1 MTVHLFLCLRNFNQE
16 DFAVLG
22 FLSIFAHKKNIVMK
36 NRQSIIAFMLLF
48 ALTLSAQGKAKY
60 VFYFIGD
67 GMGVNQVN
75 AAETYL
81 GALQG
86 RIGIEPLCFPSFPY
100 SAFVNTQSATNG
112 VTDSAA
118 GGTALACGQKTK
130 NGTLGM
136 LKDLTTSIS
145 SIADW
150 ARQSGAAVGITTSV
164 AIDHAT
170 PAAFYAHVKERNEQ
184 YTIGKQLVE
193 SGNDFYAGSD
203 FTIPTDPE
211 YPNGPTLY
219 EEACAKGYTIA
230 RGYADYLKRA
240 DSGKRMILL
249 QSEEAS
255 KTDRY
260 SIPYALDRKDGDL
273 TLTDITRAGIDFL
286 MKKQGEKNGFF
297 MMIEGGKIDW
307 ACHANDL
314 AFIPE
319 LIDMDNAVRV
329 AYDFYKQHPDE
340 TLIIVT
346 ADHETGGIVLSR
358 GLYEINLAAV
368 GNQRISIERL
378 GKELH
383 KMHDQK
389 GDKWT
394 WDDVKALLTENFGFW
409 DKLALTDEQT
419 QRLETAFKKIMDGT
433 SKDQQTL
440 YQSDDELAAAVRN
453 VMSEC
458 AQVGWHVTSHSNGY
472 VPCFAI
478 GAGAEQIHG
487 RIDNTEIP
495 KIVAKAAGWKSPF

>member
-1 MTVHLFLCLRNFNQE
+1 MRNR
-16 DFAVLG
+16 
-22 FLSIFAHKKNIVMK
+22 LSII
-36 NRQSIIAFMLLF
+36 LLMF
-48 ALTLSAQGKAKY
+48 LLALTLSAQGKAKY

-136 LKDLTTSIS
+136 LKDLTTSVS

-150 ARQSGAAVGITTSV
+150 ARNSGAAVGITTSV

-170 PAAFYAHVKERNEQ
+170 PAAFYAHVKERHEQ

-193 SGNDFYAGSD
+193 SANDFYAGSD

-211 YPNGPTLY
+211 YPNGNTLY
-219 EEACAKGYTIA
+219 EEANSKGFTIA
-230 RGYADYLKRA
+230 RGYADYQNKA
-240 DSGKRMILL
+240 ANAKKMILL

-255 KTDRY
+255 KADRY

-273 TLTDITRAGIDFL
+273 TLTDITRAGIDFM

-319 LIDMDNAVRV
+319 LIDMDNAVKV

-368 GNQRISIERL
+368 GNQRITIEKL

-383 KMHDQK
+383 KMHDVK
-389 GDKWT
+389 GDKLL
-394 WDDVKALLTENFGFW
+394 WDDVKTFLAENFGFW
-409 DKLALTDEQT
+409 DKISLTDEQT
-419 QRLETAFKKIMDGT
+419 QRLVSSFKKIMDGT
-433 SKDQQTL
+433 SKDQRTL
-440 YQSDDELAAAVRN
+440 YQNDDELAVTVRN
-453 VMSEC
+453 IMSEC

-478 GAGAEQIHG
+478 GVGAEQIHG

-495 KIVAKAAGWKSPF
+495 KIVAKAAGWKSLR

>member
-1 MTVHLFLCLRNFNQE
+1 
-16 DFAVLG
+16 
-22 FLSIFAHKKNIVMK
+22 MK
-36 NRQSIIAFMLLF
+36 NRLSIILLMFLF

-86 RIGIEPLCFPSFPY
+86 RIGIQPLCFPSFPY

-118 GGTALACGQKTK
+118 GGTALACGQKTR

-136 LKDLTTSIS
+136 LKDLTTSVS

-150 ARQSGAAVGITTSV
+150 ARNSGAAVGITTSV

-170 PAAFYAHVKERNEQ
+170 PAAFYAHVKERHEQ

-193 SGNDFYAGSD
+193 SANDFYAGSD

-219 EEACAKGYTIA
+219 EEANAKGFTIS
-230 RGYADYLKRA
+230 RGYADYQKRA
-240 DSGKRMILL
+240 ANAKKMILL

-255 KTDRY
+255 KADRY

-319 LIDMDNAVRV
+319 LIDMDNAVKV

-368 GNQRISIERL
+368 GNQRITIEKL

-383 KMHDQK
+383 KMHDVK
-389 GDKWT
+389 GDKLV
-394 WDDVKALLTENFGFW
+394 WDDVKTFLAENFGFW
-409 DKLALTDEQT
+409 DKISLTDEQT
-419 QRLETAFKKIMDGT
+419 QRLVSAFKKIMDGT
-433 SKDQQTL
+433 SKDQRTL
-440 YQSDDELAAAVRN
+440 YQNDDELAVTVRSI
-453 VMSEC
+453 MSEC

-478 GAGAEQIHG
+478 GVGAEQIHG

-495 KIVAKAAGWKSPF
+495 KIVAKATGWKAE

>member
-1 MTVHLFLCLRNFNQE
+1 MRNR
-16 DFAVLG
+16 
-22 FLSIFAHKKNIVMK
+22 LSIILLMF
-36 NRQSIIAFMLLF
+36 LF

-86 RIGIEPLCFPSFPY
+86 RIGIQPLCFPSFPY

-136 LKDLTTSIS
+136 LKDLTTSVS

-150 ARQSGAAVGITTSV
+150 ARNSGAAVGITTSV

-170 PAAFYAHVKERNEQ
+170 PAAFYAHVKERHEQ

-193 SGNDFYAGSD
+193 SANDFYAGSD

-219 EEACAKGYTIA
+219 EEANAKGFTIS
-230 RGYADYLKRA
+230 RGYADYQKRA
-240 DSGKRMILL
+240 ANAKKMILL

-255 KTDRY
+255 KADRY

-319 LIDMDNAVRV
+319 LIDMDNAVKV

-368 GNQRISIERL
+368 GNQRITIEKL

-383 KMHDQK
+383 KMHDVK
-389 GDKWT
+389 GDKLL
-394 WDDVKALLTENFGFW
+394 WDDVKTFLAENFGFW
-409 DKLALTDEQT
+409 DKISLTDEQT
-419 QRLETAFKKIMDGT
+419 QRLESSFKKIMDGT
-433 SKDQQTL
+433 SKDQRTL
-440 YQSDDELAAAVRN
+440 YQNDDELAVTVRSI
-453 VMSEC
+453 MSEC

-495 KIVAKAAGWKSPF
+495 KIVAKAAGWK

>member
-1 MTVHLFLCLRNFNQE
+1 MRNR
-16 DFAVLG
+16 
-22 FLSIFAHKKNIVMK
+22 LSIILLMF
-36 NRQSIIAFMLLF
+36 LF

-86 RIGIEPLCFPSFPY
+86 RIGIQPLCFPSFPY

-136 LKDLTTSIS
+136 LKDLTTSVS

-150 ARQSGAAVGITTSV
+150 ARNSGAAVGITTSV

-170 PAAFYAHVKERNEQ
+170 PAAFYAHVKERHEQ

-193 SGNDFYAGSD
+193 SANDFYAGSD

-211 YPNGPTLY
+211 YPNGNTLY
-219 EEACAKGYTIA
+219 EEANSKGFTIA
-230 RGYADYLKRA
+230 RGYADYQNKA
-240 DSGKRMILL
+240 ANAKKMILL

-255 KTDRY
+255 KADRY

-319 LIDMDNAVRV
+319 LIDMDNAVKV

-368 GNQRISIERL
+368 GNQRITIEKL

-383 KMHDQK
+383 KMHDVK
-389 GDKWT
+389 GDKLV
-394 WDDVKALLTENFGFW
+394 WDDVKTFLAENFGFW
-409 DKLALTDEQT
+409 DKISLTDEQT
-419 QRLETAFKKIMDGT
+419 QRLVSSFKKIMDGT
-433 SKDQQTL
+433 SKDQRTL
-440 YQSDDELAAAVRN
+440 YQNDDELAVTVRSI
-453 VMSEC
+453 MSEC

-478 GAGAEQIHG
+478 GVGAEQIHG

-495 KIVAKAAGWKSPF
+495 KIVAKAAGWKSLR

>member
-1 MTVHLFLCLRNFNQE
+1 
-16 DFAVLG
+16 
-22 FLSIFAHKKNIVMK
+22 MK
-36 NRQSIIAFMLLF
+36 NRLSIILLMFLF

-86 RIGIEPLCFPSFPY
+86 RIGIQPLCFPSFPY

-136 LKDLTTSIS
+136 LKDLTTSVS

-150 ARQSGAAVGITTSV
+150 ARNSGAAVGITTSV

-170 PAAFYAHVKERNEQ
+170 PAAFYAHVKERHEQ

-193 SGNDFYAGSD
+193 SANDFYAGSD

-219 EEACAKGYTIA
+219 EEANAKGFTIS
-230 RGYADYLKRA
+230 RGYADYQKRA
-240 DSGKRMILL
+240 ANAKKMILL

-255 KTDRY
+255 KADRY

-319 LIDMDNAVRV
+319 LIDMDNAVKV

-368 GNQRISIERL
+368 GNQRITIEKL

-383 KMHDQK
+383 KMHDVK
-389 GDKWT
+389 GDKLL
-394 WDDVKALLTENFGFW
+394 WDDVKTFLAENFGFW
-409 DKLALTDEQT
+409 DKISLTDEQT
-419 QRLETAFKKIMDGT
+419 QRLESSFKKIMDGT
-433 SKDQQTL
+433 SKDQRTL
-440 YQSDDELAAAVRN
+440 YQNDDELAVTVRSI
-453 VMSEC
+453 MSEC

-478 GAGAEQIHG
+478 GVGAEQIHG

-495 KIVAKAAGWKSPF
+495 KIVAKAAGWKSLR

>member
-1 MTVHLFLCLRNFNQE
+1 
-16 DFAVLG
+16 
-22 FLSIFAHKKNIVMK
+22 MK
-36 NRQSIIAFMLLF
+36 NRLSIILLMFLF

-86 RIGIEPLCFPSFPY
+86 RIGIQPLCFPSFPY

-136 LKDLTTSIS
+136 LKDLTTSVS

-150 ARQSGAAVGITTSV
+150 ARNSGAAVGITTSV

-170 PAAFYAHVKERNEQ
+170 PAAFYAHVKERHEQ

-193 SGNDFYAGSD
+193 SANDFYAGSD

-219 EEACAKGYTIA
+219 EEANAKGFTIS
-230 RGYADYLKRA
+230 RGYADYQKRA
-240 DSGKRMILL
+240 ANAKKMILL

-255 KTDRY
+255 KADRY

-319 LIDMDNAVRV
+319 LIDMDNAVKV

-368 GNQRISIERL
+368 GNQRITIEKL

-383 KMHDQK
+383 KMHDVK
-389 GDKWT
+389 GDKLV
-394 WDDVKALLTENFGFW
+394 WDDVKTFLAENFGFW
-409 DKLALTDEQT
+409 DKISLTDEQT
-419 QRLETAFKKIMDGT
+419 QRLESSFKKIMDGT
-433 SKDQQTL
+433 SKDQRTL
-440 YQSDDELAAAVRN
+440 YQNDDELAVTVRSI
-453 VMSEC
+453 MSEC

-478 GAGAEQIHG
+478 GVGAEQIHG

-495 KIVAKAAGWKSPF
+495 KIVAKAAGWKAE

>member
-1 MTVHLFLCLRNFNQE
+1 MRNR
-16 DFAVLG
+16 
-22 FLSIFAHKKNIVMK
+22 LSIILLMF
-36 NRQSIIAFMLLF
+36 LF

-86 RIGIEPLCFPSFPY
+86 RIGIQPLCFPSFPY

-136 LKDLTTSIS
+136 LKDLTTSVS

-170 PAAFYAHVKERNEQ
+170 PAAFYAHVKERHEQ

-193 SGNDFYAGSD
+193 SANDFYAGSD

-211 YPNGPTLY
+211 YPNGNTLY
-219 EEACAKGYTIA
+219 EEANSKGFNIA
-230 RGYADYLKRA
+230 RGYADYQNKA
-240 DSGKRMILL
+240 ANAKKMILL

-255 KTDRY
+255 KADRY

-319 LIDMDNAVRV
+319 LIDMDNAVKV

-368 GNQRISIERL
+368 GNQRITIEKL

-383 KMHDQK
+383 KMHDVK
-389 GDKWT
+389 GDKLL
-394 WDDVKALLTENFGFW
+394 WDDVKTFLAENFGFW
-409 DKLALTDEQT
+409 DKISLTDEQT
-419 QRLETAFKKIMDGT
+419 QRLESSFKKIMDGT
-433 SKDQQTL
+433 SKDQRTL
-440 YQSDDELAAAVRN
+440 YQNDDELAVTVRSI
-453 VMSEC
+453 MSEC

-495 KIVAKAAGWKSPF
+495 KIVAKAAGWKAE

>member
-1 MTVHLFLCLRNFNQE
+1 MRNR
-16 DFAVLG
+16 
-22 FLSIFAHKKNIVMK
+22 LSIILLMF
-36 NRQSIIAFMLLF
+36 LF

-86 RIGIEPLCFPSFPY
+86 RIGIQPLCFPSFPY

-136 LKDLTTSIS
+136 LKDLTTSVS

-170 PAAFYAHVKERNEQ
+170 PAAFYAHVKERHEQ

-193 SGNDFYAGSD
+193 SDNDFYAGSD

-211 YPNGPTLY
+211 YPNGNTLY
-219 EEACAKGYTIA
+219 EEANSKGFTIA
-230 RGYADYLKRA
+230 RGYADYQNKA
-240 DSGKRMILL
+240 ANAKKMILL

-255 KTDRY
+255 KADRY
-260 SIPYALDRKDGDL
+260 SIPYALDRKEGDL

-319 LIDMDNAVRV
+319 LIDMDNAVKV

-368 GNQRISIERL
+368 GNQRITIEKL

-383 KMHDQK
+383 KMHDVK
-389 GDKWT
+389 GDKLL
-394 WDDVKALLTENFGFW
+394 WDDVKTFLAENFGFW
-409 DKLALTDEQT
+409 DKISLTDEQT
-419 QRLETAFKKIMDGT
+419 QRLESSFKKIMDGT
-433 SKDQQTL
+433 SKDQHTL
-440 YQSDDELAAAVRN
+440 YQNDDELAVTVRN
-453 VMSEC
+453 IMSEC

-478 GAGAEQIHG
+478 GVGAEQIHG

-495 KIVAKAAGWKSPF
+495 KIVAKAAGWK

>member
-1 MTVHLFLCLRNFNQE
+1 MRNR
-16 DFAVLG
+16 
-22 FLSIFAHKKNIVMK
+22 LSIILLMF
-36 NRQSIIAFMLLF
+36 LF

-86 RIGIEPLCFPSFPY
+86 KIGIEPLCFPSFPY

-136 LKDLTTSIS
+136 LKDLTTSVS

-150 ARQSGAAVGITTSV
+150 ARNSGAAVGITTSV

-170 PAAFYAHVKERNEQ
+170 PAAFYAHVKERHEQ

-193 SGNDFYAGSD
+193 SANDFYAGSE

-219 EEACAKGYTIA
+219 EEANAKGFTIS
-230 RGYADYLKRA
+230 RGYADYQKRA
-240 DSGKRMILL
+240 ANAKKMILL

-255 KTDRY
+255 KADRY

-319 LIDMDNAVRV
+319 LIDMDNAVKV

-368 GNQRISIERL
+368 GNQRITIEKL

-383 KMHDQK
+383 KMHDVK
-389 GDKWT
+389 GDKLL
-394 WDDVKALLTENFGFW
+394 WDDVKTFLAENFGFW
-409 DKLALTDEQT
+409 DKISLTDEQT
-419 QRLETAFKKIMDGT
+419 QRLVSSFKKIMDGT
-433 SKDQQTL
+433 SKDQRTL
-440 YQSDDELAAAVRN
+440 YQNDDELAVTVRN
-453 VMSEC
+453 IMSEC

-478 GAGAEQIHG
+478 GVGAEQIHG

-495 KIVAKAAGWKSPF
+495 KIVAKAAGWKAE

>member
-1 MTVHLFLCLRNFNQE
+1 MRNR
-16 DFAVLG
+16 
-22 FLSIFAHKKNIVMK
+22 LSIILLMF
-36 NRQSIIAFMLLF
+36 LF

-136 LKDLTTSIS
+136 LKDLTTSVS

-150 ARQSGAAVGITTSV
+150 ARNSGAAVGITTSV

-170 PAAFYAHVKERNEQ
+170 PAAFYAHVKERHEQ

-193 SGNDFYAGSD
+193 SANDFYAGSD

-211 YPNGPTLY
+211 YPNGNTLY
-219 EEACAKGYTIA
+219 EEANSKGFTIA
-230 RGYADYLKRA
+230 RGYADYQNKA
-240 DSGKRMILL
+240 ANAKKMILL

-255 KTDRY
+255 KADRY

-319 LIDMDNAVRV
+319 LIDMDNAVKV

-368 GNQRISIERL
+368 GNQRITIEKL

-383 KMHDQK
+383 KMHDVK
-389 GDKWT
+389 GDKLF
-394 WDDVKALLTENFGFW
+394 WDDVKTFLAENFGFW
-409 DKLALTDEQT
+409 DKISLTDEQT
-419 QRLETAFKKIMDGT
+419 QRLESSFKKIMDGT
-433 SKDQQTL
+433 SKDQRTL
-440 YQSDDELAAAVRN
+440 YQNDDELAVTVRN
-453 VMSEC
+453 IMSEC

-495 KIVAKAAGWKSPF
+495 KIVAKAAGWK

>member
-1 MTVHLFLCLRNFNQE
+1 MRNR
-16 DFAVLG
+16 
-22 FLSIFAHKKNIVMK
+22 LSIILLMF
-36 NRQSIIAFMLLF
+36 LF

-86 RIGIEPLCFPSFPY
+86 RIGIQPLCFPSFPY

-136 LKDLTTSIS
+136 LKDLTTSVS

-150 ARQSGAAVGITTSV
+150 ARNSGAAVGITTSV

-170 PAAFYAHVKERNEQ
+170 PAAFYAHVKERHEQ

-193 SGNDFYAGSD
+193 SANDFYAGSD

-211 YPNGPTLY
+211 YPNGNTLY
-219 EEACAKGYTIA
+219 EEANSKGFTIA
-230 RGYADYLKRA
+230 RGYADYQNKA
-240 DSGKRMILL
+240 ANAKKMILL

-255 KTDRY
+255 KADRY

-319 LIDMDNAVRV
+319 LIDMDNAVKV

-368 GNQRISIERL
+368 GNQRITIEKL

-383 KMHDQK
+383 KMHDVK
-389 GDKWT
+389 GDKLL
-394 WDDVKALLTENFGFW
+394 WDDVKTFLAENFGFW
-409 DKLALTDEQT
+409 DKISLTDEQT
-419 QRLETAFKKIMDGT
+419 QRLVSSFKKIMDGT
-433 SKDQQTL
+433 SKDQRTL
-440 YQSDDELAAAVRN
+440 YQNDDELAVTVRN
-453 VMSEC
+453 IMSEC

-478 GAGAEQIHG
+478 GVGAEQIHG

-495 KIVAKAAGWKSPF
+495 KIVAKAAGWKAE

>member
-1 MTVHLFLCLRNFNQE
+1 MRNR
-16 DFAVLG
+16 
-22 FLSIFAHKKNIVMK
+22 LSIILLMF
-36 NRQSIIAFMLLF
+36 LF

-136 LKDLTTSIS
+136 LKDLTTSVS

-170 PAAFYAHVKERNEQ
+170 PAAFYAHVKERHEQ

-193 SGNDFYAGSD
+193 SANDFYAGSD

-211 YPNGPTLY
+211 YPNGNTLY
-219 EEACAKGYTIA
+219 EEANSKGFTIA
-230 RGYADYLKRA
+230 RGYADYQNKA
-240 DSGKRMILL
+240 ANAKKMILL

-255 KTDRY
+255 KADRY

-319 LIDMDNAVRV
+319 LIDMDNAVKV

-368 GNQRISIERL
+368 GNQRITIEKL

-383 KMHDQK
+383 KMHDVK
-389 GDKWT
+389 GDKLL
-394 WDDVKALLTENFGFW
+394 WDDVKTFLAENFGFW
-409 DKLALTDEQT
+409 DKISLTDEQT
-419 QRLETAFKKIMDGT
+419 QRLVSSFKKIMDGT
-433 SKDQQTL
+433 SKDQHTL
-440 YQSDDELAAAVRN
+440 YQNDDELAVTVRN
-453 VMSEC
+453 IMSEC

-495 KIVAKAAGWKSPF
+495 KIVAKAAGWKSLR

>member
-1 MTVHLFLCLRNFNQE
+1 MRKGFLALCL
-16 DFAVLG
+16 A
-22 FLSIFAHKKNIVMK
+22 
-36 NRQSIIAFMLLF
+36 LLF
-48 ALTLSAQGKAKY
+48 VLTVSAQVKAKY

-81 GALQG
+81 GAMQG

-100 SAFVNTQSATNG
+100 AAFVNTQSATNG

-136 LKDLTTSIS
+136 LKDLVTPIS

-150 ARQSGAAVGITTSV
+150 ARNSGAAVGITTSV
-164 AIDHAT
+164 AVDHAT
-170 PAAFYAHVKERNEQ
+170 PAAFYAHVKERHEQ
-184 YTIGKQLVE
+184 YTIGKQLIE

-203 FTIPTDPE
+203 FTIPNDPE
-211 YPNGPTLY
+211 YPNGTSLY
-219 EEACAKGYTIA
+219 ESAVAKGFTIA
-230 RGYADYLKRA
+230 RGYAEYQKAA
-240 DSGKRMILL
+240 DKAKRMILF

-255 KTDRY
+255 NADRY
-260 SIPYALDRKDGDL
+260 SIPYALDRKEGAL
-273 TLTDITRAGIDFL
+273 SLTDITRAGIDFL

-307 ACHANDL
+307 ACHANDM

-329 AYDFYKQHPDE
+329 AYEFYKQHPDE

-368 GNQRISIERL
+368 GNQRITIEKL

-383 KMHDQK
+383 KMHDVK
-389 GDKWT
+389 GDKLV
-394 WDDVKALLTENFGFW
+394 WDDVKTFLAENFGFW
-409 DKLALTDEQT
+409 DKISLTDEQT
-419 QRLETAFKKIMDGT
+419 QRLESSFKKIMDGT
-433 SKDQQTL
+433 SKDQRTL
-440 YQSDDELAAAVRN
+440 YQNDDELAVTVRN
-453 VMSEC
+453 IMSEC

-495 KIVAKAAGWKSPF
+495 KIVAKAAGWK

>member
-1 MTVHLFLCLRNFNQE
+1 MRNR
-16 DFAVLG
+16 
-22 FLSIFAHKKNIVMK
+22 LSIILLMF
-36 NRQSIIAFMLLF
+36 LF

-86 RIGIEPLCFPSFPY
+86 RIGIQPLCFPSFPY

-136 LKDLTTSIS
+136 LKDLTTSVS

-170 PAAFYAHVKERNEQ
+170 PAAFYAHVKERHEQ

-193 SGNDFYAGSD
+193 SANNFYAGSD

-211 YPNGPTLY
+211 YPNGNTLY
-219 EEACAKGYTIA
+219 EEANSKGFTIA
-230 RGYADYLKRA
+230 RGYADYQNKA
-240 DSGKRMILL
+240 ANAKKMILL

-255 KTDRY
+255 KADRY

-319 LIDMDNAVRV
+319 LIDMDNAVKV

-368 GNQRISIERL
+368 GNQRITIEKL

-383 KMHDQK
+383 KMHDVK
-389 GDKWT
+389 GDKLL
-394 WDDVKALLTENFGFW
+394 WDDVKTFLAENFGFW
-409 DKLALTDEQT
+409 DKISLTDEQT
-419 QRLETAFKKIMDGT
+419 QRLVSSFKKIMDGT
-433 SKDQQTL
+433 SKDQRTL
-440 YQSDDELAAAVRN
+440 YQNDDELAVTVRN
-453 VMSEC
+453 IMSEC

-478 GAGAEQIHG
+478 GVGAEQIHG

-495 KIVAKAAGWKSPF
+495 KIVAKAAGWK

>member
-1 MTVHLFLCLRNFNQE
+1 MRNR
-16 DFAVLG
+16 
-22 FLSIFAHKKNIVMK
+22 LSIILLMF
-36 NRQSIIAFMLLF
+36 LF

-86 RIGIEPLCFPSFPY
+86 RIGIQPLCFPSFPY

-136 LKDLTTSIS
+136 LKDLTTSVS

-150 ARQSGAAVGITTSV
+150 ARNSGAAVGITTSV

-170 PAAFYAHVKERNEQ
+170 PAAFYAHVKERHEQ

-193 SGNDFYAGSD
+193 SANDFYAGSD

-219 EEACAKGYTIA
+219 EEASAKGFTIS
-230 RGYADYLKRA
+230 RGYADYQKRA
-240 DSGKRMILL
+240 ANAKKMILL

-255 KTDRY
+255 KADRY

-319 LIDMDNAVRV
+319 LIDMDNAVKV

-368 GNQRISIERL
+368 GNQRITIEKL

-383 KMHDQK
+383 KMHDVK
-389 GDKWT
+389 GDKLV
-394 WDDVKALLTENFGFW
+394 WDDVKTFLAENFGFW
-409 DKLALTDEQT
+409 DKISLTDEQT
-419 QRLETAFKKIMDGT
+419 QRLESSFKKIMDGT
-433 SKDQQTL
+433 SKDQRTL
-440 YQSDDELAAAVRN
+440 YQNDDELAVTVRN
-453 VMSEC
+453 IMSEC

-478 GAGAEQIHG
+478 GVGAEQIHG

-495 KIVAKAAGWKSPF
+495 KIVAKAAGWK

>member
-1 MTVHLFLCLRNFNQE
+1 MRNR
-16 DFAVLG
+16 
-22 FLSIFAHKKNIVMK
+22 LSIILLMF
-36 NRQSIIAFMLLF
+36 LF

-136 LKDLTTSIS
+136 LKDLTTSVS

-170 PAAFYAHVKERNEQ
+170 PAAFYAHVKERHEQ

-193 SGNDFYAGSD
+193 SANDFYAGSD

-211 YPNGPTLY
+211 YPNGNTLY
-219 EEACAKGYTIA
+219 EEANSKGFTIA
-230 RGYADYLKRA
+230 RGYADYQNKA
-240 DSGKRMILL
+240 ANAKKMILL

-255 KTDRY
+255 KADRY

-273 TLTDITRAGIDFL
+273 TLTDITRAGIDFM

-319 LIDMDNAVRV
+319 LIDMDNAVKV

-368 GNQRISIERL
+368 GNQRITIEKL

-383 KMHDQK
+383 KMHDIK
-389 GDKWT
+389 GDKLL
-394 WDDVKALLTENFGFW
+394 WDDVKTFLAENFGFW
-409 DKLALTDEQT
+409 DKISLTDEQT
-419 QRLETAFKKIMDGT
+419 QRLVSAFKKIMDGT
-433 SKDQQTL
+433 SKDQRTL
-440 YQSDDELAAAVRN
+440 YQNDDELAVTVRN
-453 VMSEC
+453 IMSEC

-478 GAGAEQIHG
+478 GVGAEQIHG

-495 KIVAKAAGWKSPF
+495 KIVAKAAGWKAE

>member
-1 MTVHLFLCLRNFNQE
+1 MRNR
-16 DFAVLG
+16 
-22 FLSIFAHKKNIVMK
+22 LSIILLMF
-36 NRQSIIAFMLLF
+36 LF

-136 LKDLTTSIS
+136 LKDLTTSVS

-150 ARQSGAAVGITTSV
+150 ARNSGAAVGITTSV

-170 PAAFYAHVKERNEQ
+170 PAAFYAHVKERHEQ

-193 SGNDFYAGSD
+193 SANDFYAGSD

-211 YPNGPTLY
+211 YPNGNTLY
-219 EEACAKGYTIA
+219 EEANSKGFTIA
-230 RGYADYLKRA
+230 RGYADYQNKA
-240 DSGKRMILL
+240 ANAKKMILL

-255 KTDRY
+255 KADRY

-273 TLTDITRAGIDFL
+273 TLTDITRAGVDFL

-319 LIDMDNAVRV
+319 LIDMDNAVKV

-368 GNQRISIERL
+368 GNQRITIEKL

-383 KMHDQK
+383 KMHDVK
-389 GDKWT
+389 GDKLL
-394 WDDVKALLTENFGFW
+394 WDDVKTFLAENFGFW
-409 DKLALTDEQT
+409 DKISLTDEQT
-419 QRLETAFKKIMDGT
+419 QRLESSFKKIMDGT
-433 SKDQQTL
+433 SKDQRTL
-440 YQSDDELAAAVRN
+440 YQNDDELAVTVRN
-453 VMSEC
+453 IMSEC

-478 GAGAEQIHG
+478 GVGAEQIHG

-495 KIVAKAAGWKSPF
+495 KIVAKAAGWKAE

>member
-1 MTVHLFLCLRNFNQE
+1 MRNR
-16 DFAVLG
+16 
-22 FLSIFAHKKNIVMK
+22 LSIILLMF
-36 NRQSIIAFMLLF
+36 LF
-48 ALTLSAQGKAKY
+48 ALALSAQGKAKY

-86 RIGIEPLCFPSFPY
+86 RIGIQPLCFPSFPY

-136 LKDLTTSIS
+136 LKDLTISVS

-150 ARQSGAAVGITTSV
+150 ARNSGAAVGITTSV

-170 PAAFYAHVKERNEQ
+170 PAAFYAHVKERHEQ

-193 SGNDFYAGSD
+193 SANDFYAGSD

-219 EEACAKGYTIA
+219 EEANAKGFTIS
-230 RGYADYLKRA
+230 RGYADYQKRA
-240 DSGKRMILL
+240 ANAKKMILL

-255 KTDRY
+255 KADRY

-319 LIDMDNAVRV
+319 LIDMDNAVKV

-368 GNQRISIERL
+368 GNQRITIEKL

-383 KMHDQK
+383 KMHDVK
-389 GDKWT
+389 GDKLL
-394 WDDVKALLTENFGFW
+394 WDDVKTFLAENFGFW
-409 DKLALTDEQT
+409 DKISLTDEQT
-419 QRLETAFKKIMDGT
+419 QRLESSFKKIMDGT
-433 SKDQQTL
+433 SKDQRTL
-440 YQSDDELAAAVRN
+440 YQNDDELAVTVRSI
-453 VMSEC
+453 MSEC

-478 GAGAEQIHG
+478 GVGAEQIHG

-495 KIVAKAAGWKSPF
+495 KIVAKAAGWKAE

>member
-1 MTVHLFLCLRNFNQE
+1 MRNR
-16 DFAVLG
+16 
-22 FLSIFAHKKNIVMK
+22 LSIILLMF
-36 NRQSIIAFMLLF
+36 LF

-136 LKDLTTSIS
+136 LKDLTTSVS

-150 ARQSGAAVGITTSV
+150 ARNSGAAVGITTSV

-170 PAAFYAHVKERNEQ
+170 PAAFYAHVKERHEQ

-193 SGNDFYAGSD
+193 SANDFYAGSD

-219 EEACAKGYTIA
+219 EEACSKGFTIS
-230 RGYADYLKRA
+230 RGYADYQKRA
-240 DSGKRMILL
+240 ANAKKMILL

-255 KTDRY
+255 KADRY

-319 LIDMDNAVRV
+319 LIDMDNAVKV

-368 GNQRISIERL
+368 GNQRITIEKL

-383 KMHDQK
+383 KMHDVK
-389 GDKWT
+389 GDKLL
-394 WDDVKALLTENFGFW
+394 WDDVKTFLAENFGFW
-409 DKLALTDEQT
+409 DKISLTDEQT
-419 QRLETAFKKIMDGT
+419 QRLESSFKKIMDGT
-433 SKDQQTL
+433 SKDQRTL
-440 YQSDDELAAAVRN
+440 YQNDDELAVTVRN
-453 VMSEC
+453 IMSEC

-478 GAGAEQIHG
+478 GVGAEQIHG

-495 KIVAKAAGWKSPF
+495 KIVAKAAGWKAE

>member
-1 MTVHLFLCLRNFNQE
+1 MRNR
-16 DFAVLG
+16 
-22 FLSIFAHKKNIVMK
+22 LSIILLMF
-36 NRQSIIAFMLLF
+36 LF
-48 ALTLSAQGKAKY
+48 ALALSAQGKAKY

-86 RIGIEPLCFPSFPY
+86 RIGIQPLCFPSFPY

-136 LKDLTTSIS
+136 LKDLTTSVS

-150 ARQSGAAVGITTSV
+150 ARNSGAAVGITTSV

-170 PAAFYAHVKERNEQ
+170 PAAFYAHVKERHEQ

-193 SGNDFYAGSD
+193 SANDFYAGSD

-219 EEACAKGYTIA
+219 EEANAKGFTIS
-230 RGYADYLKRA
+230 RGYADYQKRA
-240 DSGKRMILL
+240 ANAKKMILL

-255 KTDRY
+255 KADRY

-319 LIDMDNAVRV
+319 LIDMDNAVKV
-329 AYDFYKQHPDE
+329 ACDFYKQHPDE

-368 GNQRISIERL
+368 GNQRITIEKL

-383 KMHDQK
+383 KMHDVK
-389 GDKWT
+389 GDKLV
-394 WDDVKALLTENFGFW
+394 WDDVKTFLADNFGFW
-409 DKLALTDEQT
+409 DKISLTDEQT
-419 QRLETAFKKIMDGT
+419 QRLESAFKKIMDGT
-433 SKDQQTL
+433 SKDQRTL
-440 YQSDDELAAAVRN
+440 YQNDDELAVTVRN
-453 VMSEC
+453 IMSEC

-495 KIVAKAAGWKSPF
+495 KIVAKAAGWKAE

>member
-1 MTVHLFLCLRNFNQE
+1 MRNR
-16 DFAVLG
+16 
-22 FLSIFAHKKNIVMK
+22 LSIILLMF
-36 NRQSIIAFMLLF
+36 LF

-86 RIGIEPLCFPSFPY
+86 RIGIQPLCFPSFPY

-136 LKDLTTSIS
+136 LKDLTTSVS

-150 ARQSGAAVGITTSV
+150 ARNSGAAVGITTSV

-170 PAAFYAHVKERNEQ
+170 PAAFYAHVKERHEQ

-193 SGNDFYAGSD
+193 SANDFYAGSD

-219 EEACAKGYTIA
+219 EEANAKGFTIS
-230 RGYADYLKRA
+230 RGYADYQKRA
-240 DSGKRMILL
+240 ANAKKMILL

-255 KTDRY
+255 KADRY

-319 LIDMDNAVRV
+319 LIDMDNAVKV

-368 GNQRISIERL
+368 GNQRITIEKL

-383 KMHDQK
+383 KMHDVK
-389 GDKWT
+389 GDKLL
-394 WDDVKALLTENFGFW
+394 WDDVKTFLAENFGFW
-409 DKLALTDEQT
+409 DKISLTDEQT
-419 QRLETAFKKIMDGT
+419 QRLVSAFKKIMDGT
-433 SKDQQTL
+433 SKDQRTL
-440 YQSDDELAAAVRN
+440 YQNDDELAVTVRN
-453 VMSEC
+453 IMSEC

-478 GAGAEQIHG
+478 GAGADQIHG

-495 KIVAKAAGWKSPF
+495 KIVAKAAGWKAE

>member
-1 MTVHLFLCLRNFNQE
+1 
-16 DFAVLG
+16 
-22 FLSIFAHKKNIVMK
+22 MK
-36 NRQSIIAFMLLF
+36 NRLSIILLMFLF

-86 RIGIEPLCFPSFPY
+86 RIGIQPLCFPSFPY

-136 LKDLTTSIS
+136 LKDLTTSVS

-170 PAAFYAHVKERNEQ
+170 PAAFYAHVKERHEQ

-193 SGNDFYAGSD
+193 SANDFYAGSD

-211 YPNGPTLY
+211 YPNGNTLY
-219 EEACAKGYTIA
+219 EEANSKGFTIA
-230 RGYADYLKRA
+230 RGYADYQNKA
-240 DSGKRMILL
+240 ANAKKMILL

-255 KTDRY
+255 KADRY

-273 TLTDITRAGIDFL
+273 TLTDITRAGIDFM

-319 LIDMDNAVRV
+319 LIDMDYAVKV

-368 GNQRISIERL
+368 GNQCITIEKL

-383 KMHDQK
+383 KMHDVK
-389 GDKWT
+389 GDKLV
-394 WDDVKALLTENFGFW
+394 WDDVKTFLAENFGFW
-409 DKLALTDEQT
+409 DKISLTDEQT
-419 QRLETAFKKIMDGT
+419 QRLESSFKKIMDGT
-433 SKDQQTL
+433 SKDQRTL
-440 YQSDDELAAAVRN
+440 YQNDDELAVTVRN
-453 VMSEC
+453 IMSEC

-478 GAGAEQIHG
+478 GVGAEQIHG

-495 KIVAKAAGWKSPF
+495 KIVAKAAGWK

>member
-1 MTVHLFLCLRNFNQE
+1 MRNR
-16 DFAVLG
+16 
-22 FLSIFAHKKNIVMK
+22 LSIILLMF
-36 NRQSIIAFMLLF
+36 LF

-86 RIGIEPLCFPSFPY
+86 RIGIQPLCFPSFPY

-136 LKDLTTSIS
+136 LKDLTTSVS

-193 SGNDFYAGSD
+193 SDNDFYAGSD

-211 YPNGPTLY
+211 YPNGNTLY
-219 EEACAKGYTIA
+219 EEANNKGFTIA
-230 RGYADYLKRA
+230 RGYAEYQDKA
-240 DSGKRMILL
+240 ANAKKMILL

-255 KTDRY
+255 KADRY

-319 LIDMDNAVRV
+319 LIDMDNAVKV

-368 GNQRISIERL
+368 GNQRITIEKL

-383 KMHDQK
+383 KMHDVK
-389 GDKWT
+389 GDKLV
-394 WDDVKALLTENFGFW
+394 WDEVKTFLADNFGFW
-409 DKLALTDEQT
+409 DKISLTDEQT
-419 QRLETAFKKIMDGT
+419 QRLVSAFKKIMDGT
-433 SKDQQTL
+433 SKDQRTL
-440 YQSDDELAAAVRN
+440 YQNDDELAVTVRN
-453 VMSEC
+453 IMSEC

-478 GAGAEQIHG
+478 GAGADHIHG

-495 KIVAKAAGWKSPF
+495 KIVAKAAGWKAE

>member
-1 MTVHLFLCLRNFNQE
+1 
-16 DFAVLG
+16 
-22 FLSIFAHKKNIVMK
+22 MK
-36 NRQSIIAFMLLF
+36 NRLSIILLMFLF

-136 LKDLTTSIS
+136 LKDLTTSVS

-150 ARQSGAAVGITTSV
+150 ARNSGAAVGITTSV

-170 PAAFYAHVKERNEQ
+170 PAAFYAHVKERHEQ
-184 YTIGKQLVE
+184 YTIGRQLVE
-193 SGNDFYAGSD
+193 SANDFYAGSD

-219 EEACAKGYTIA
+219 EEANAKGFTIS
-230 RGYADYLKRA
+230 RGYADYQKRA
-240 DSGKRMILL
+240 ANAKKMILL

-255 KTDRY
+255 KADRY

-319 LIDMDNAVRV
+319 LIDMDNAVKV

-368 GNQRISIERL
+368 GNQRITIEKL

-383 KMHDQK
+383 KMHDVK
-389 GDKWT
+389 GDKLV
-394 WDDVKALLTENFGFW
+394 WDDVKTFLAENFGFW
-409 DKLALTDEQT
+409 DKISLTDEQT
-419 QRLETAFKKIMDGT
+419 QRLESSFKKIMDGT
-433 SKDQQTL
+433 SKDQRTL
-440 YQSDDELAAAVRN
+440 YQNDDELAVTVRSI
-453 VMSEC
+453 MSEC

-478 GAGAEQIHG
+478 GVGAEQIHG

-495 KIVAKAAGWKSPF
+495 KIVAKAAGWKAE

>member
-1 MTVHLFLCLRNFNQE
+1 
-16 DFAVLG
+16 
-22 FLSIFAHKKNIVMK
+22 MK
-36 NRQSIIAFMLLF
+36 NRLSIILLMFLF

-86 RIGIEPLCFPSFPY
+86 RIGIQPLCFPSFPY

-136 LKDLTTSIS
+136 LKDLTTSVS

-150 ARQSGAAVGITTSV
+150 ARNSGAAVGITTSV

-170 PAAFYAHVKERNEQ
+170 PAAFYAHVKERHEQ
-184 YTIGKQLVE
+184 YTIGRQLVE
-193 SGNDFYAGSD
+193 SANDFYAGSD

-219 EEACAKGYTIA
+219 EEANAKGFTIS
-230 RGYADYLKRA
+230 RGYADYQKRA
-240 DSGKRMILL
+240 ANAKKMILL

-255 KTDRY
+255 KADRY

-319 LIDMDNAVRV
+319 LIDMDNAVKV

-368 GNQRISIERL
+368 GNQRITIEKL

-383 KMHDQK
+383 KMHDVK
-389 GDKWT
+389 GDKLV
-394 WDDVKALLTENFGFW
+394 WDDVKTFLAENFGFW
-409 DKLALTDEQT
+409 DKISLTDEQT
-419 QRLETAFKKIMDGT
+419 QRLESSFKKIMDGT
-433 SKDQQTL
+433 SKDQRTL
-440 YQSDDELAAAVRN
+440 YQNDDELAVTVRSI
-453 VMSEC
+453 MSEC

-478 GAGAEQIHG
+478 GVGAEQIHG

-495 KIVAKAAGWKSPF
+495 KIVAKAAGWKAE

>member
-1 MTVHLFLCLRNFNQE
+1 MRNR
-16 DFAVLG
+16 
-22 FLSIFAHKKNIVMK
+22 LSIILLMF
-36 NRQSIIAFMLLF
+36 LF

-86 RIGIEPLCFPSFPY
+86 RIGIQPLCFPSFPY

-136 LKDLTTSIS
+136 LKDLTTSVS
-145 SIADW
+145 SIADR
-150 ARQSGAAVGITTSV
+150 ARNSGAAVGITTSV

-170 PAAFYAHVKERNEQ
+170 PAAFYAHVKERHEQ

-193 SGNDFYAGSD
+193 SANDFYAGSD

-211 YPNGPTLY
+211 YPNGNTLY
-219 EEACAKGYTIA
+219 EEANYKGFTIA
-230 RGYADYLKRA
+230 RGYADYQVKA
-240 DSGKRMILL
+240 ANAKKMILL

-255 KTDRY
+255 KADRY

-319 LIDMDNAVRV
+319 LIDMDNAVKV

-368 GNQRISIERL
+368 GNQRITIEKL

-383 KMHDQK
+383 KMHDVK
-389 GDKWT
+389 GDKLL
-394 WDDVKALLTENFGFW
+394 WDDVKTFLAENFGFW
-409 DKLALTDEQT
+409 DKISLTDEQT
-419 QRLETAFKKIMDGT
+419 QRLVSSFKKIMDGT
-433 SKDQQTL
+433 SKDQRTL
-440 YQSDDELAAAVRN
+440 YQNDDELAVTVRN
-453 VMSEC
+453 IMSEC

-495 KIVAKAAGWKSPF
+495 KIVAKAAGWKAE

>member
-1 MTVHLFLCLRNFNQE
+1 MRNR
-16 DFAVLG
+16 
-22 FLSIFAHKKNIVMK
+22 LSII
-36 NRQSIIAFMLLF
+36 LLMF
-48 ALTLSAQGKAKY
+48 LLALTLSAQGKAKY

-136 LKDLTTSIS
+136 LKDLTTSVS

-150 ARQSGAAVGITTSV
+150 ARNSGAAVGITTSV

-170 PAAFYAHVKERNEQ
+170 PAAFYAHVKERHEQ

-193 SGNDFYAGSD
+193 SANDFYAGSD

-211 YPNGPTLY
+211 YPNGNTLY
-219 EEACAKGYTIA
+219 EEANSKGFTIA
-230 RGYADYLKRA
+230 RGYADYQNKA
-240 DSGKRMILL
+240 ANAKKMILL

-255 KTDRY
+255 KADRY

-319 LIDMDNAVRV
+319 LIDMDNAVKV

-368 GNQRISIERL
+368 GNQRITIEKL

-383 KMHDQK
+383 KMHDVK
-389 GDKWT
+389 GDKLL
-394 WDDVKALLTENFGFW
+394 WDDVKTFLAENFGFW
-409 DKLALTDEQT
+409 DKISLTDEQT
-419 QRLETAFKKIMDGT
+419 QRLVSSFKKIMDGT
-433 SKDQQTL
+433 SKDQRTL
-440 YQSDDELAAAVRN
+440 YQNDDELAVTVRN
-453 VMSEC
+453 IMSEC

-495 KIVAKAAGWKSPF
+495 KIVAKAAGWKSLR